1 MAYNLKAWVVVCSLI
16 FLARWFLKPTF
27 CPAFLSSKT
36 FDDFAWLWL
45 ALTTAVFLSFNFWL
59 FCFAAGATYL
69 MAGQRMHPLIA
80 LCGMLYCAPYNEL
93 VIPGIGGINYLAAL
107 SYPRV
112 LIFGF
117 IILTY
122 IQSNRSEKRMTW
134 GVFDSLV
141 LGIGALNF
149 FLAYRDDTL
158 TNSLRVV
165 VYHLL
170 DIFGIYLVG
179 RQLALQQTN
188 LRSGLAAFSVGVGV
202 IGLIG
207 IFEFSKKWL
216 LYAHV
221 DTSWGAPGSDVYLM
235 RGETGLLRSYATTT
249 HPLALGYVTALC
261 VLIWLGLAQSASMT
275 LRQSWRPLALIGAG
289 LLVTVSRGPWLCL
302 AAAYLVW
309 LLVQPRGL
317 ALLARSAVIGALLFG
332 ALMLTPA
339 GESIIKLL
347 PFVGNVETGNIDY
360 RKLLIE
366 VSWMVVMEH
375 PWFGSNTFMYE
386 PIMQQLIQGQGIID
400 LVNHYVSTALA
411 SGFVGVAFFVLAHA
425 GPAVLGIRQV
435 LALGRLENTAK
446 STPELNADIA
456 LLRGLSC
463 ALLASAMALATTS
476 AITVIPWTCWLLT
489 GACVTVLARVREQVA
504 ALKRPAW
511 KSRPA

>member
-1 MAYNLKAWVVVCSLI
+1 MAYNLKAWVVVCFLI

-27 CPAFLSSKT
+27 CPTLLGDKAFDNLT
-36 FDDFAWLWL
+36 WLWL
-45 ALTTAVFLSFNFWL
+45 ALTTAVLLSFNFWL
-59 FCFAAGATYL
+59 FCFVTAAIFL
-69 MAGQRMHPLIA
+69 FAGHRIPPLVA

-112 LIFGF
+112 LMFGL
-117 IILTY
+117 IALYYT
-122 IQSNRSEKRMTW
+122 NSEKSKGGESW
-134 GVFDSLV
+134 GGFDSLV
-141 LGIGALNF
+141 ISIGVLNF

-158 TNSLRVV
+158 TNSLRVI
-165 VYHLL
+165 VYHML
-170 DIFGIYLVG
+170 DIFGIYWVG
-179 RQLALQQTN
+179 RQMASRQET
-188 LRSGLAAFSVGVGV
+188 LRSALSAFSLGVCI

-235 RGETGLLRSYATTT
+235 RGDTGMLRSYATTT

-261 VLIWLGLAQSASMT
+261 TLVWLAIAQSASMT
-275 LRQSWRPLALIGAG
+275 LRQSWRPLAVIAAG

-302 AAAYLVW
+302 AAAYLLW
-309 LLVQPRGL
+309 LLVQPKGF
-317 ALLARSAVIGALLFG
+317 ALVARSAIVGALLFG
-332 ALMLTPA
+332 AILLTPA
-339 GESIIKLL
+339 GDSVVKLL
-347 PFVGNVETGNIDY
+347 PFVGNVESGNIDY
-360 RKLLIE
+360 RKLLVE

-411 SGFVGVAFFVLAHA
+411 SGFVGVALFVMAHV
-425 GPAVLGIRQV
+425 GPALLGIKQV
-435 LALGRLENTAK
+435 LMLRGIEGTPK
-446 STPELNADIA
+446 SNPELDADLA

-463 ALLASAMALATTS
+463 ALVASAMALATTS
-476 AITVIPWTCWLLT
+476 AITVIPWTAWLLT
-489 GACVTVLARVREQVA
+489 GACVTVLARVQKHSA
-504 ALKRPAW
+504 ALNRPAW
-511 KSRPA
+511 KPRLT